1 MLVMEI
7 NEILHGTGNALIIA
21 RRDDLIE
28 FALTYADRILAGQ
41 IKVPV
46 KLEAEKPI
54 SQPEAVTFL
63 GKSRQTLIAWRK
75 KGIIKGYR
83 LGGRIYYKPSEL
95 VSALE
100 KLG

>member
-1 MLVMEI
+1 MVKPDFFQ
-7 NEILHGTGNALIIA
+7 NDNALLIV
-21 RRDDLIE
+21 RRNDLIE
-28 FALTYADRILAGQ
+28 FATTYAERILAGQ
-41 IKVPV
+41 IKTPA

-54 SQPEAVTFL
+54 SQSEAIVFL
-63 GKSRQTLIAWRK
+63 GKSRQTLIKWRK
-75 KGIIKGYR
+75 KGIIKGYC

>member
-1 MLVMEI
+1 MDL
-7 NEILHGTGNALIIA
+7 NEFLQGSENALIIA
-21 RRDDLIE
+21 RRNNLIE
-28 FALTYADRILAGQ
+28 FAIAYADRVIAEQ
-41 IKVPV
+41 TRVPV
-46 KLEAEKPI
+46 KQEAEKPI
-54 SQPEAVTFL
+54 SQPEAEQFL